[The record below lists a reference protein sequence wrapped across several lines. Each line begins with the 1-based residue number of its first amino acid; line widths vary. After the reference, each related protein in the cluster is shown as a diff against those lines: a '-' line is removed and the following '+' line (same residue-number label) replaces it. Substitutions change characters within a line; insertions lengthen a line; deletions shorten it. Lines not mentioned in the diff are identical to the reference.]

1 MKRKEKNIIPDLTEF
16 TDEEG
21 KKWIQTSAEDLF
33 SMKELNEIIESI
45 DKEKNR
51 DDMVLARINFQN
63 VNREYYN
70 AAVGLQI
77 KLNKQREVLK
87 RVATESKITIEKKNA
102 KLKELIVYIKKL
114 HIFIAYIN
122 SNMDNLESIK
132 IPAADMF
139 KTVQEQEP
147 EVQSM
152 YEEVEEVIIPD
163 D

>member
-1 MKRKEKNIIPDLTEF
+1 
-16 TDEEG
+16 
-21 KKWIQTSAEDLF
+21 
-33 SMKELNEIIESI
+33 MKELNEIIESI